1 MAGKERGFVCL
12 ALMFSS
18 QSELLT
24 ESVIIIFLKKKAILP
39 KHVEHHQL
47 PPITQELTFI
57 ENNRTPPNPS
67 MKSISLSQKTLKNG
81 VKILGSDC
89 FKSLRQ
95 QVVNFKEHTEM
106 TRASIFGIENH
117 YAILQSRKISQ

>member
-1 MAGKERGFVCL
+1 M
-12 ALMFSS
+12 
-18 QSELLT
+18 
-24 ESVIIIFLKKKAILP
+24 
-39 KHVEHHQL
+39 EHHQL

-106 TRASIFGIENH
+106 TRASNFGIENH